1 MSNFLLLVV
10 LLSIF
15 QDLVL
20 LLVSSHFISFNFQP
34 DGQTRFG
41 GGLLRCQQ
49 GHGLL
54 QRKHG

>member
-20 LLVSSHFISFNFQP
+20 LLVSSHFYIV
-34 DGQTRFG
+34 
-41 GGLLRCQQ
+41 
-49 GHGLL
+49 
-54 QRKHG
+54 